1 MNKEKKEVL
10 KKITE
15 ILQSNVS
22 HKNSTMD
29 TTKLVDTSEKAINFL
44 IELYFENLERFSE
57 SISDLKNIDLIN
69 TISEVEGAK
78 ITFEMSKDISDEN
91 RRYANISKIQSSLN
105 NAIIALENK
114 VIFYINK
121 QYDIDNMNPLKR
133 AFRGKSII
141 TEIDSN
147 NNLAKQALYALMAAI
162 SLQIKIS
169 KFFDDDI
176 EKSIIKPYEYF
187 KNKLLSGNTCLF
199 MNDYDK
205 DYSDGFWIKLSESM
219 NTLNLAVE
227 FIEKD
232 EKIED
237 NSNLENVEFVF

>member
-133 AFRGKSII
+133 AFRGKGSI
-141 TEIDSN
+141 
-147 NNLAKQALYALMAAI
+147 
-162 SLQIKIS
+162 QI
-169 KFFDDDI
+169 
-176 EKSIIKPYEYF
+176 II
-187 KNKLLSGNTCLF
+187 
-199 MNDYDK
+199 
-205 DYSDGFWIKLSESM
+205 
-219 NTLNLAVE
+219 
-227 FIEKD
+227 
-232 EKIED
+232 
-237 NSNLENVEFVF
+237 